1 LILVLIFETRP
12 ESPWKAYID
21 LLPTEFN
28 SLMFWTPDELKELK
42 GSAVLEK
49 IGKEDAETMFLEKLL
64 PVVRE
69 NESVFSNT
77 SLAAVPE
84 GVPFETHFLNT
95 AHRMASVILSYSFD
109 LVVPGQEEEENSDD
123 SDEEDEEKAHYK
135 AMVPMAD
142 MLNADAD
149 RNNCR
154 LFETPTGLEMKTI
167 VPVAAGA
174 ELFND
179 YGPLPRSDLLRRYG
193 YCTPNYAQ
201 YDVVELNS
209 RSIVD
214 TAVEQ
219 HNIDAEDKQERV
231 DYLLDEGVLDDSYD
245 FEAGSNDIP
254 EEILVVVH
262 TLLLDRAEFED
273 KKSKGKLPKPK
284 FNEQVGKVLRLVLE
298 DRMRDYPTTIEED
311 ERILAD
317 ANVQGR
323 IRAAV
328 EVRLGEKQILLA
340 VYNELLR
347 KLQQE
352 ENRKR
357 SYAEA
362 ELQTEEKGS
371 GARKIKAMKK

>member
-1 LILVLIFETRP
+1 VLIFETRS
-12 ESPWKAYID
+12 ESPWRAYID
-21 LLPTEFN
+21 LLPTELN
-28 SLMFWTPDELKELK
+28 SLMFWTPEELKELE
-42 GSAVLEK
+42 GSKVLEK
-49 IGKEDAETMFLEKLL
+49 IGKEDAEATFLEKLL
-64 PVVRE
+64 PVVRA
-69 NESVFSNT
+69 NEPVFSNT

-95 AHRMASVILSYSFD
+95 AHRMASVIMSYSFD
-109 LVVPGQEEEENSDD
+109 LVVPGQEEDEKEDSDD
-123 SDEEDEEKAHYK
+123 DEEEEKAHYK

-167 VPVAAGA
+167 APVAAGA
-174 ELFND
+174 ELLND

-201 YDVVELNS
+201 YDVVEIDS

-214 TAVEQ
+214 AAISLNT
-219 HNIDAEDKQERV
+219 IDDEDKQERV
-231 DYLLDEGVLDDSYD
+231 DYLLEEGVLDDSYD
-245 FEAGSNDIP
+245 FEAGSSDIP
-254 EEILVVVH
+254 EEILIVVH
-262 TLLLDRAEFED
+262 TLLLPYHEFDD

-298 DRMRDYPTTIEED
+298 NRMRDYPTTIEED
-311 ERILAD
+311 ERILAE
-317 ANVQGR
+317 GR

-328 EVRLGEKQILLA
+328 EVRLGEKRILLK

-357 SYAEA
+357 SYTEA

-371 GARKIKAMKK
+371 GARKIKAMRK